1 MDLHVIVEILLT
13 YFPDQSIKIWS
24 KTRILNTAIKKIV
37 DNQKYNRDVW
47 GRSSF
52 IHTSF
57 CEMCEKKNPKIKML
71 IYPADDKGSARIISH
86 CDNWMCNVSAI
97 LSMIDH
103 YKNDN
108 IYLLKKPFQK
118 STNVIIPRSDGS
130 ENEGHCKNNCV
141 VKRKNKWYIFTH
153 WYEDEFKFTKLI
165 PLEHYTEKSPEIM
178 FE

>member
-24 KTRILNTAIKKIV
+24 KTRILNTAMKKIV

-47 GRSSF
+47 GRRSF

-71 IYPADDKGSARIISH
+71 MYPADDKGSTRIISH
-86 CDNWMCNVSAI
+86 CNNWMCNVSAI

-118 STNVIIPRSDGS
+118 STNVIIHDQMDLKTRGI
-130 ENEGHCKNNCV
+130 
-141 VKRKNKWYIFTH
+141 VKI
-153 WYEDEFKFTKLI
+153 I
-165 PLEHYTEKSPEIM
+165 V
-178 FE
+178 